1 MGGMNM
7 AIQSFTSK
15 TLTSASPN
23 IDKHGEDISSI
34 DDLFRNVKDYFKSSK
49 FKELLDFYTKF
60 PYLGVYN
67 TALVQQQRPGAKFVL
82 KANKWNDLFHRR
94 IKLDARPVIILMPF
108 RPVEFLF
115 DIVDTEP
122 NSGTILHSSDEEIIE
137 RIQNLFKS
145 DAKTNI
151 GFYYKSLMQNLPKCG
166 ILYNG
171 DYHTGSELA
180 AKIELVSNPSKLMVP
195 MNQSHFIDYKNYYQ
209 ISVNS
214 RADEASQLASA
225 FHELGHLFCH
235 HIKSPGAWWKQRLI
249 PESQEE
255 FEAEVV
261 AYLVCK
267 RLGIYT
273 SSAEYLAHYLDN
285 NDTIPHIN
293 FSEVF
298 SAVDEIEHLIKGTID
313 ITHCLLYKKDR
324 EFKELVDKIRNK
336 EKERKR
342 KSTSI
347 RL

>member
-1 MGGMNM
+1 M
-7 AIQSFTSK
+7 K
-15 TLTSASPN
+15 TRSLTIKSLTSVSPDT
-23 IDKHGEDISSI
+23 DKRGEDISSI
-34 DDLFRNVKDYFKSSK
+34 DELFNNVKDYFKSKK

-82 KANKWNDLFHRR
+82 KASKWKELFNRR

-122 NSGTILHSSDEEIIE
+122 NSNTIFPSTDEEIIE
-137 RIQNLFKS
+137 RINTLFTS
-145 DAKTNI
+145 ETKTNI
-151 GFYYKSLMQNLPKCG
+151 GFYYRSLMQNLPKCG
-166 ILYNG
+166 ILYND
-171 DYHTGSELA
+171 DYHTGSEMA
-180 AKIELVSNPSKLMVP
+180 AKIELVPKPSRMSIPLK
-195 MNQSHFIDYKNYYQ
+195 QSHVVDYKYYYQ

-225 FHELGHLFCH
+225 FHELGHLYCH
-235 HIKSPGAWWKQRLI
+235 HIASPGTWWKPRCL
-249 PESQEE
+249 PTVQEE

-261 AYLVCK
+261 AYLVCQ

-285 NDTIPHIN
+285 NETIPHVN
-293 FSEVF
+293 FNAIF
-298 SAVDEIEHLIKGTID
+298 YAVDEIEHLIKGSMD
-313 ITHCLLYKKDR
+313 ITHYLLYKKDR
-324 EFKELVDKIRNK
+324 EFKELVDRIRKEEKEQK
-336 EKERKR
+336 EKAKVR
-342 KSTSI
+342 